1 MAEDESRE
9 IKYHTKSPEKV
20 IEELKR
26 KSEQNSKMKK
36 NKKRAVIF
44 LSISILIVSGIALFY
59 FLYERNSRTV
69 SYIRKIHPL
78 VFRVVAEK
86 TYEFGKDTDIKVKVS
101 NIAQRPAGFELK
113 DFQFQ
118 IRDTAGQSV
127 YSFRYPRNT
136 TVEMEDYESR
146 IVFDFLRENPEQLIR
161 PGTYTIETRF
171 GVDDEMVELDKQFKV
186 YENIDMSLRLF
197 NDYARPGQTLP
208 VYLSILNNSPEQK
221 NYSLGTYN
229 VRLFKDGEQVG
240 SLRKREEAEDR
251 LKIEQGEKTDFK
263 FGEIDFPDETG
274 AARLEA
280 SYFLNDELHESEKEI
295 KVEAINSKPGLKA
308 LRILPYTVKVI
319 GVDQSYEAEILIV
332 NDKDREIYEQIKGF
346 EFNIA
351 SNDSILYRY
360 THYDERNLNLFL
372 PPYAKRSIFKSS
384 EWRQISF
391 PQKGKYQVNVSVE
404 MQNGILEYSEEL
416 TVENQ

>member
-26 KSEQNSKMKK
+26 KSEQNSRMKK
-36 NKKRAVIF
+36 NKKRAVLF
-44 LSISILIVSGIALFY
+44 LSISILVVSGIALFY
-59 FLYERNSRTV
+59 FLYERNSQTV
-69 SYIRKIHPL
+69 SYIQKIHPL
-78 VFRVVAEK
+78 VFRIVAEK
-86 TYEFGKDTDIKVKVS
+86 EYEFGNETDLKIKVS
-101 NIAQRPAGFELK
+101 NIAQRPAEFELK
-113 DFQFQ
+113 DFQFL
-118 IRDTAGQSV
+118 IRDSSGQSV

-136 TVEMEDYESR
+136 TVEMQDYESR

-161 PGTYTIETRF
+161 PGTYTIKSNF
-171 GVDDEMVELDKQFKV
+171 GVDDKVVELDKAFTV

-197 NDYARPGQTLP
+197 NDYALPGQTLP
-208 VYLSILNNSPEQK
+208 VYLTILNNSPEQK
-221 NYSLGTYN
+221 DYSLGTYN
-229 VRLFKDGEQVG
+229 VRLFKDGEQLG
-240 SLRKREEAEDR
+240 SLRKREEAEEE
-251 LKIEQGEKTDFK
+251 LTIEQGEKTDYK
-263 FGEIDFPDETG
+263 FGEIAFPDETG
-274 AARLEA
+274 AVRLGA

-295 KVEAINSKPGLKA
+295 TVQAINSNPGLKD

-332 NDKDREIYEQIKGF
+332 NDEEREIYEQIKGF
-346 EFNIA
+346 EFTIA

-360 THYDERNLNLFL
+360 THYDERNMNMFL